1 MTIAICGSMDFADRM
16 LDAAMQL
23 ENRGFT
29 VLCPEDTRTV
39 ADHVVSRRTRAMLK
53 KRRQLIRRHFRKIEA
68 SDAILVL
75 NLEKNCLPGWVGANT
90 FLEIGFAHV
99 LGKKIYML
107 HPPPENSY
115 IQDEMMGMEFELL
128 MGSLDKIPKGG

>member
-16 LDAAMQL
+16 LDVAMYL

-29 VLCPEDTRTV
+29 VLCPEDTRAV
-39 ADHVVSRRTRAMLK
+39 AERSVSRPARTRLK
-53 KRRQLIRRHFRKIEA
+53 KQRQLIRRHFRKIEA

-75 NLEKNCLPGWVGANT
+75 NLEKNSLPGWVGANT

-115 IQDEMMGMEFELL
+115 IQDEMMGMDFELL
-128 MGSLDKIPKGG
+128 MGSLDKIPNGG